1 MKTKIFRVKGKF
13 MMGNSLKS
21 FTKELKAVS
30 EKDIHERLYSEFG
43 SKHRIGR
50 NQIFIEDITEI
61 SKEEVITPLIKA
73 LSNE

>member
-13 MMGNSLKS
+13 IMGNSLKP
-21 FTKELKAVS
+21 FTKELKAIN
-30 EKDIHERLYSEFG
+30 EKDIHEKLYSEFG

-50 NQIFIEDITEI
+50 NQVFVEEITEI